1 MSSSIR
7 CVPAILTDDPIDLGK
22 MVLLTETFTD
32 FAQFDIMDGRFV
44 PSQSVSCKQIAS
56 LGTRLAWEAHLMVL
70 HPESYLE
77 EFKQA
82 GAQKIVFHYEAT
94 PSPDQVIRQIKKL
107 GMLAGLA
114 INPETSTDVIR
125 PLLDELDSL
134 LFLSVNP
141 GFYGAKFIPDV
152 LDKIVAFRKA
162 HPRLEIGIDGGVK
175 ENNIVQ
181 ITETG
186 VNVIYIGSA
195 IFMQPDPADS
205 YRRLTHL
212 AETYSPYS

>member
-114 INPETSTDVIR
+114 INPETSTDAIR

>member
-94 PSPDQVIRQIKKL
+94 PSPDQVIRQIKKF

-114 INPETSTDVIR
+114 INPETSTDAIR